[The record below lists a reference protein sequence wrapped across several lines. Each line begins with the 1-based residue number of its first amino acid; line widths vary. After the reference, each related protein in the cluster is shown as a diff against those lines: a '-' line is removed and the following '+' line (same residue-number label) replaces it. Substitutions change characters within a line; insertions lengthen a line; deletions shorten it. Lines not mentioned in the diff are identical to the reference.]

1 MSSTPGGRGLR
12 GRAAQER
19 PALGFGSCEK
29 GSGEQPVAGS
39 GADTGG
45 MGLEPGA
52 RCREGV
58 SAHRGGRC
66 W

>member
-1 MSSTPGGRGLR
+1 MRSTPGGRGLR

-19 PALGFGSCEK
+19 LAVGFGSGEK
-29 GSGEQPVAGS
+29 GSGGQPVAGS

-45 MGLEPGA
+45 VGLEPGA
-52 RCREGV
+52 GCREGV

>member
-19 PALGFGSCEK
+19 LAVGFGSGEK
-29 GSGEQPVAGS
+29 GSGGQPVAGS

-45 MGLEPGA
+45 VGLEPGA
-52 RCREGV
+52 GCREGV